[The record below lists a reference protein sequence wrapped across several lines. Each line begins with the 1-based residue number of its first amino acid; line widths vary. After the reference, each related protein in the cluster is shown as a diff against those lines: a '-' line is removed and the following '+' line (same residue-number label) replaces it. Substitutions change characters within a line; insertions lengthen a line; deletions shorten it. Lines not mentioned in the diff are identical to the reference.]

1 MSRFLQ
7 AIAGLAIVAGSFF
20 ATLTVMDYLD
30 GAAPAQPTRPGSIK
44 IEEATYGEN
53 CPRGVKP
60 GNATPYASKACD
72 GQALCNILISVR
84 DLGDPAQGCAKD
96 FSLRFRCNPE
106 SPVRNV
112 RINGEANGRN
122 MRVDCEKPE

>member
-1 MSRFLQ
+1 MFRFLQ

-20 ATLTVMDYLD
+20 ATLKVMDYLD
-30 GAAPAQPTRPGSIK
+30 GAAQPAHPGSIK

-96 FSLRFRCNPE
+96 FSLRFRCDPQL
-106 SPVRNV
+106 PVRNI
-112 RINGEANGRN
+112 RINGEADGKS
-122 MRVDCEKPE
+122 MRVDCERPE